1 MSRTGVL
8 ALTRLLA
15 LCILIGS
22 LAGASAAQAH
32 ELRPAYLEVNEVAP
46 GHQYEVSW
54 RTPINAGVQ
63 LPVALKF
70 PDDAQ
75 DRATPS
81 VKEFSGQRL
90 ERRLIDAGQNGLAGK
105 RIEFVGLQATITD
118 VLVRV
123 QALDGTHATTLVHPS
138 QPWVEVA
145 TAQGIADIAAAY
157 LVQGVEHILFGTD
170 HLLFVL
176 GLMLMVR
183 NGWMLLKTIT
193 AFTVAHSITLA
204 GAALGYVH
212 VPAPP
217 LNAAIALS
225 IMFVGVEVLRSWRG
239 ETSLT
244 LRQPW
249 LVAFA
254 FGLVHGLGFA
264 SGLASLGLP
273 QRDIPAALLLFN
285 VGVEIGQLSFVGFT
299 LLLLRSFRQLEI
311 RWPQPVLAMPAYAV
325 GSLGAFWTIDRVVAM
340 IAGTG

>member
-1 MSRTGVL
+1 MF
-8 ALTRLLA
+8 TRLLL
-15 LCILIGS
+15 LCLL
-22 LAGASAAQAH
+22 LAMLAHGAAVQAH
-32 ELRPAYLEVNEVAP
+32 DSRPAYLEINEKAP
-46 GHQYEVSW
+46 GRYEVLW
-54 RTPINAGVQ
+54 RTPLNAGMR
-63 LPVALKF
+63 LPVVLKF
-70 PDDAQ
+70 PDGT
-75 DRATPS
+75 RNITEPS
-81 VKEFSGQRL
+81 VKEFSGLLL
-90 ERRLIDAGQNGLAGK
+90 ERRLIDAGKDSFAGK

-138 QPWVEVA
+138 QPWIEIV
-145 TAQGIADIAAAY
+145 TSQGIAGLAGAY
-157 LVQGVEHILFGTD
+157 LVQGIEHILFGID

-183 NGWMLLKTIT
+183 KRWMLLKTIT

-204 GAALGYVH
+204 AATLGYVH

-225 IMFVGVEVLRSWRG
+225 IMFVGVEVLRSWQG
-239 ETSLT
+239 ETSLA

-264 SGLASLGLP
+264 SGLAGLGLP
-273 QRDIPAALLLFN
+273 RGDIPLALLLFN
-285 VGVEIGQLSFVGFT
+285 LGVEAGQLMFVAVT
-299 LLLLRSFRQLEI
+299 LLLLRSFGQLEI
-311 RWPQPVLAMPAYAV
+311 RWPLPVRMMPAYAV
-325 GSLGAFWTIDRVVAM
+325 GSLGAFWMVDRIVAM